1 MKQLAK
7 RHRLAVTGGSDF
19 HGANKKD
26 IDLGSGKGNLKIP
39 YELWENLEKLPV

>member
-1 MKQLAK
+1 MKQLAR
-7 RHRLAVTGGSDF
+7 RHGLAITGGSDF

-26 IDLGSGKGNLKIP
+26 IDLGCGKRNLKIP